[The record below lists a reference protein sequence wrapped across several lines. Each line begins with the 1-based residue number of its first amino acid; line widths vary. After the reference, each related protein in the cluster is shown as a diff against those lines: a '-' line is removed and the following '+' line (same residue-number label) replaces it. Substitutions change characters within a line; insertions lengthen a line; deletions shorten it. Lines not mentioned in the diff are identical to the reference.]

1 MPSLL
6 LMIVALSLASVAPI
20 AQAADPDPCVA
31 VKTTIDRTD
40 CRIKQMSAADEKM
53 KTYVKAAQ
61 TRATSFGLGALKI
74 SEEQYAWE
82 RYRGEHCGNVYLL
95 WSQGTI
101 RYEMAALCNL
111 KLTKDRT
118 SDVWRA
124 YLTFHDSTPP
134 VLPDPNQ

>member
-1 MPSLL
+1 MPLL
-6 LMIVALSLASVAPI
+6 ILMIVALSLASAAPI
-20 AQAADPDPCVA
+20 AEASNPDQCVE
-31 VKTTIDRTD
+31 VKTTIDRMD
-40 CRIKQMSAADEKM
+40 CLIKQISIADEKL

-61 TRATSFGLGALKI
+61 TRATSFGLDALKI
-74 SEEQYAWE
+74 SGEQAAWE

-124 YLTFHDSTPP
+124 YLTFLDSTPP